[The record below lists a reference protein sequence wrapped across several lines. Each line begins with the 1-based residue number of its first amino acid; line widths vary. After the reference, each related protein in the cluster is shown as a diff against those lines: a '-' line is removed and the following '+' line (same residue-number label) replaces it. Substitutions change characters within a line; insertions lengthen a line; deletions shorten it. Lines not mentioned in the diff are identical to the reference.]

1 MLLRQSHGERGPV
14 SYSLSVAHFPLEGDE
29 DRFDL
34 RFGRQFGRREKAQCS
49 AMPTDPRCGLI
60 KRVCNILILRDNIL
74 RHSRRMFRLCSAFAP
89 DSKRLNGTRNAMG
102 QWALGRPK

>member
-14 SYSLSVAHFPLEGDE
+14 SHSLSVAHFPLEGDE

-34 RFGRQFGRREKAQCS
+34 RFDRQFGRREKAECS

-60 KRVCNILILRDNIL
+60 KRVCNILILRGNIL
-74 RHSRRMFRLCSAFAP
+74 RGNGRMFRLCSIIVP
-89 DSKRLNGTRNAMG
+89 GS
-102 QWALGRPK
+102 